1 MLLQIL
7 LIGYYKSGWKL
18 ITTPVGYF
26 ITYLVHFNYKSCSYY
41 ISGWFLSQF
50 RVIHLDG
57 LTEESEEELDT
68 DDESFSREDSNGFT
82 ENDDCIDLTLN
93 IVMLY
98 WEV

>member
-1 MLLQIL
+1 M
-7 LIGYYKSGWKL
+7 
-18 ITTPVGYF
+18 
-26 ITYLVHFNYKSCSYY
+26 
-41 ISGWFLSQF
+41 
-50 RVIHLDG
+50 IHLDG

-98 WEV
+98 